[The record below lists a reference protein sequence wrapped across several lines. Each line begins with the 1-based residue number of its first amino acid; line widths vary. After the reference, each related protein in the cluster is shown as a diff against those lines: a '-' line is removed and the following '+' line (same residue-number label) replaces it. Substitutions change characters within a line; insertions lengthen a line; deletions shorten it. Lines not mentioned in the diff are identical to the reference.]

1 MHGRTRQKRKKGW
14 IWFLTGLT
22 NWVLRGRWKSGNA
35 HRENKQKD
43 HQTVRWSK
51 WGNRGESKMRQ
62 TEMLRGKRRSPPC
75 QGRRAVFQARCFC
88 AIWITAGSSCP
99 GLVYKKLR
107 QLLDFP
113 HYCRGIGLIWCPSK
127 FSAIISCRPE
137 GTRSRRSAATCRP
150 PPAAAH
156 HQGWGRGWG
165 ACHSRIKRNTRLWM
179 DSRRASKPTFVV
191 LCQGSQRWP
200 QPLVSCQTS
209 GHTRNNCAW
218 VPSLSQEAGFKWRC
232 NNITFLLSETLQT
245 GV

>member
-1 MHGRTRQKRKKGW
+1 MHGRTRQKRKKGL

-35 HRENKQKD
+35 HRENKQKE

-127 FSAIISCRPE
+127 FSAVISCRPE

-150 PPAAAH
+150 PPTAAH

-165 ACHSRIKRNTRLWM
+165 GLSFKDKKKHAFVNGQSTCVQTYLCC
-179 DSRRASKPTFVV
+179 AVPGVTEVTPTP
-191 LCQGSQRWP
+191 G
-200 QPLVSCQTS
+200 
-209 GHTRNNCAW
+209 
-218 VPSLSQEAGFKWRC
+218 
-232 NNITFLLSETLQT
+232 LLSDLRTHQEQLCMGPFVISGG